1 MALSM
6 FKTTAFAFYFIVS
19 SCSWMGSSCFIVGP
33 KKQFQNMKQPKRRYC
48 ASASAAD
55 SLCLSLFHMTTYVV
69 RAVVSTD
76 GPPAQALVV
85 PSHSAIA
92 WS

>member
-1 MALSM
+1 MPRPQALMALSM

-48 ASASAAD
+48 ASASAAEHLF
-55 SLCLSLFHMTTYVV
+55 SLHVHVHICRLRGCIYRWTAGASIG
-69 RAVVSTD
+69 RA
-76 GPPAQALVV
+76 
-85 PSHSAIA
+85 
-92 WS
+92 

>member
-48 ASASAAD
+48 ASASAAEH
-55 SLCLSLFHMTTYVV
+55 LSLSTSMSIYVV
-69 RAVVSTD
+69 CVVVSTD

-85 PSHSAIA
+85 PSYSAIA